1 MPRPTRL
8 GLVLALS
15 VCALA
20 AGSSSRAAGSRD
32 VLSYGDSLSVGTN
45 LYLGRYLHGWNLRS
59 LGVAGCV
66 PPIREPGPDHSH

>member
-59 LGVAGCV
+59 LGA
-66 PPIREPGPDHSH
+66 ISTHAQR